1 MELDF
6 PLFKPWILSC
16 SGGLHWIDWNCRF
29 SSEQSQT
36 DWPNNTILFQ
46 PNSTDGSLRSS
57 VSHSL
62 LCVFL
67 LSIPPQLPVIHAR
80 NYQYMQMRT
89 SIHYQWDRDPKTIH
103 YLIHSRWAIRRHQ
116 LDVTWARNKLYGQR
130 REFNTSTTSLDCALF
145 SILLVPH
152 TKPAEVMPIQ

>member
-6 PLFKPWILSC
+6 PRIKPWILSC

-46 PNSTDGSLRSS
+46 PNSRDGSLRSS

-67 LSIPPQLPVIHAR
+67 LSIPPQLPVIHAS
-80 NYQYMQMRT
+80 NYRYMQVRT

-103 YLIHSRWAIRRHQ
+103 YLIHSHLCDPPPPIRCH
-116 LDVTWARNKLYGQR
+116 
-130 REFNTSTTSLDCALF
+130 TSAQQALWTAQWIQYKYNF
-145 SILLVPH
+145 TRLR
-152 TKPAEVMPIQ
+152 PI